1 MSEPVTHET
10 DAHETARP
18 RASTQTLVAG
28 ILAALGA
35 LMVITGSVLPW
46 VSGTGW
52 IYGRAQS
59 SDTVTL
65 GLRQGLE
72 GGDAWVS
79 LVLGLIACVS
89 IVVLWRRQTLRSR
102 LVTAGTGLIAA
113 LWAAGSLTS
122 LPAPVDPGVGLA
134 LVIIGGIL
142 LGAGG
147 VAWPRDRDAEWNRRV
162 ERAMRLWDR
171 GRYPDALALEQRLLI
186 DEVRQNGWGHAAAFG
201 AMTLAWMHADLG
213 RRPQVELLV
222 NELYAKAGGALHSES
237 RKLLDSY
244 HNDVYQRLYLREGQ
258 TQKPLGDGDQLGEVI
273 VR

>member
-1 MSEPVTHET
+1 MSDRNTPET
-10 DAHETARP
+10 ETPMTDRP
-18 RASTQTLVAG
+18 RASTQTLVAA
-28 ILAALGA
+28 ILAAMGA
-35 LMVITGSVLPW
+35 LMVVAGSVLPW

-52 IYGRAQS
+52 IYGRARS
-59 SDTVTL
+59 GDSVTL

-79 LVLGLIACVS
+79 LVLGLVACVS
-89 IVVLWRRQTLRSR
+89 IVVLWKRRTMRSR
-102 LVTAGTGLIAA
+102 LVTVGTGLIAA
-113 LWAAGSLTS
+113 LWAMGSLTS

-134 LVIIGGIL
+134 LVIIGGVL

-147 VAWPRDRDAEWNRRV
+147 IAWPRDRDSEWNRRV

-171 GRYPDALALEQRLLI
+171 GRYPDALALQQRLLTE
-186 DEVRQNGWGHAAAFG
+186 EVRENGWGHAAAFS

-222 NELYAKAGGALHSES
+222 NELYAKAGGGLSSES
-237 RKLLDSY
+237 RELLDSY
-244 HNDVYQRLYLREGQ
+244 HNDVYQRLYLREGLAQ
-258 TQKPLGDGDQLGEVI
+258 PPSSDGDQSRDVI